1 MPSLREMCFVAAEE
15 VWQAIHS
22 RMAGSAT
29 PRRAEK
35 GVREMEITWWSQLI
49 WLLALA
55 LTSFLVTWIFTDLI
69 HLTQTPYIGVLAVV
83 TGALL
88 IGYLSWSNTD
98 WVTFLTYQWVW
109 GLAAAFIVSALII
122 AGLLRSMRS
131 QPEMLEAVP
140 RPEGIRLVGAL
151 LWEGLVY
158 GMAEGLLLSV
168 LPVLIT
174 WQALSSLHWT
184 ESWYGI
190 ILSGIIAL
198 AASVIV
204 ILVHHLGYREY
215 RGRKL
220 LSAEVGC
227 APLSLAYL
235 LTMNPLA
242 AGLGHSILHMAAV
255 LRGIELPPHQEKSP
269 HAVQSMVPAH

>member
-1 MPSLREMCFVAAEE
+1 M
-15 VWQAIHS
+15 Q
-22 RMAGSAT
+22 
-29 PRRAEK
+29 
-35 GVREMEITWWSQLI
+35 ITVWSQLI

-55 LTSFLVTWIFTDLI
+55 LASFLVTWIFTDLF

-83 TGALL
+83 TGAFLA
-88 IGYLSWSNTD
+88 GYLSWSHTD
-98 WVTFLTYQWVW
+98 WVAFLRYQWLW
-109 GLAAAFIVSALII
+109 GLVAAIIVSALII
-122 AGLLRSMRS
+122 VGLLRSIRS
-131 QPEMLEAVP
+131 QPEMMESAP

-158 GMAEGLLLSV
+158 GMAEGFLLSV

-174 WQALSSLHWT
+174 WQALTSLHWT

-190 ILSGIIAL
+190 VLSGIIAL
-198 AASVIV
+198 AVSVVVIV
-204 ILVHHLGYREY
+204 VHHLGYREY

-220 LSAEVGC
+220 VSAEVGC

-242 AGLGHSILHMAAV
+242 ASVGHSILHMAAV
-255 LRGIELPPHQEKSP
+255 LRGIELPPHQEPSGQ
-269 HAVQSMVPAH
+269 AVESMMPAR

>member
-1 MPSLREMCFVAAEE
+1 
-15 VWQAIHS
+15 
-22 RMAGSAT
+22 
-29 PRRAEK
+29 
-35 GVREMEITWWSQLI
+35 
-49 WLLALA
+49 
-55 LTSFLVTWIFTDLI
+55 
-69 HLTQTPYIGVLAVV
+69 VLAVV

-88 IGYLSWSNTD
+88 SGYLSWSNAD
-98 WVTFLTYQWVW
+98 WGTFLSYQWLW
-109 GLAAAFIVSALII
+109 GLVGAII
-122 AGLLRSMRS
+122 AGSLILVMLTRSRRS
-131 QPEMLEAVP
+131 QAQTFTPAP
-140 RPEGIRLVGAL
+140 RPEGVRLMGAL

-184 ESWYGI
+184 QSWYGI

-198 AASVIV
+198 GASVVVIV
-204 ILVHHLGYREY
+204 VHHLGYREF

-220 LSAEVGC
+220 VFAVAGC

-242 AGLGHSILHMAAV
+242 AGVGHSILHMGAV
-255 LRGIELPPHQEKSP
+255 LRDVELPPHQEKSGR
-269 HAVQSMVPAH
+269 AAESMIAAH

>member
-1 MPSLREMCFVAAEE
+1 MP
-15 VWQAIHS
+15 
-22 RMAGSAT
+22 
-29 PRRAEK
+29 
-35 GVREMEITWWSQLI
+35 ITVWSQLI

-55 LTSFLVTWIFTDLI
+55 LASFLVTWIFTDLF

-88 IGYLSWSNTD
+88 VGYLSWSNTD
-98 WVTFLTYQWVW
+98 WIKFLSNNWLW
-109 GLAAAFIVSALII
+109 GLVGAIIFSSLII
-122 AGLLRSMRS
+122 VGLLRSMRS
-131 QPEMLEAVP
+131 QPEMLGAVP

-168 LPVLIT
+168 LPALIT
-174 WQALSSLHWT
+174 WQALSSLDWT
-184 ESWYGI
+184 QSWYGI

-198 AASVIV
+198 LASVIV
-204 ILVHHLGYREY
+204 IMVHHLGYREY

-220 LSAEVGC
+220 ISAEVGC

-255 LRGIELPPHQEKSP
+255 LRGIELPPHQEQSA
-269 HAVQSMVPAH
+269 HAVERMVPAH

>member
-1 MPSLREMCFVAAEE
+1 MP
-15 VWQAIHS
+15 
-22 RMAGSAT
+22 
-29 PRRAEK
+29 
-35 GVREMEITWWSQLI
+35 ITLWSQLI
-49 WLLALA
+49 WLLAIALA
-55 LTSFLVTWIFTDLI
+55 SFLVTWIFTDLF
-69 HLTQTPYIGVLAVV
+69 HLSQTAFIGVLAVV

-88 IGYLSWSNTD
+88 AGYLSWSNTD
-98 WVTFLTYQWVW
+98 WGAFLSYQWLW
-109 GLAAAFIVSALII
+109 GLVGALIV
-122 AGLLRSMRS
+122 GPLLIVMLARGSRS
-131 QPEMLEAVP
+131 QAKMFASAP
-140 RPEGIRLVGAL
+140 RPEGLRLVGAL

-198 AASVIV
+198 GASVVVIV
-204 ILVHHLGYREY
+204 VHHLGYREF

-220 LSAEVGC
+220 VFAVGGC

-242 AGLGHSILHMAAV
+242 AGLGHSILHIGAV
-255 LRGIELPPHQEKSP
+255 LRGIELPPHQEKSG
-269 HAVQSMVPAH
+269 HAVESMMPAH

>member
-1 MPSLREMCFVAAEE
+1 M
-15 VWQAIHS
+15 Q
-22 RMAGSAT
+22 
-29 PRRAEK
+29 
-35 GVREMEITWWSQLI
+35 ITWWSGLI

-55 LTSFLVTWIFTDLI
+55 LTSFLVTWIFTDMF

-83 TGALL
+83 TGAFLA
-88 IGYLSWSNTD
+88 GYLSWSNTD
-98 WVTFLTYQWVW
+98 WVTFLSNNWLW
-109 GLAAAFIVSALII
+109 GLVGAIIVSALII

-131 QPEMLEAVP
+131 QPEMLGAVP
-140 RPEGIRLVGAL
+140 RPEGLRLVAAL

-158 GMAEGLLLSV
+158 GMSEGLLLSV

-184 ESWYGI
+184 DSWYGI
-190 ILSGIIAL
+190 ILCGIIAL
-198 AASVIV
+198 LASVVV
-204 ILVHHLGYREY
+204 IAIHHLGYREY

-242 AGLGHSILHMAAV
+242 AGVGHSILHMAAV
-255 LRGIELPPHQEKSP
+255 LRGIELPPHQEKSA
-269 HAVQSMVPAH
+269 HAVGTIVASH

>member
-1 MPSLREMCFVAAEE
+1 MP
-15 VWQAIHS
+15 
-22 RMAGSAT
+22 
-29 PRRAEK
+29 
-35 GVREMEITWWSQLI
+35 ITVWSQLI

-55 LTSFLVTWIFTDLI
+55 LASFLVTWIFTDLF
-69 HLTQTPYIGVLAVV
+69 HLTQTPYIGVLAVM
-83 TGALL
+83 TGVLL
-88 IGYLSWSNTD
+88 AGYLSWSKTD
-98 WVTFLTYQWVW
+98 WVAFLSHNWLW
-109 GLAAAFIVSALII
+109 GLVAASIVSALII
-122 AGLLRSMRS
+122 VGLLRSMRS

-140 RPEGIRLVGAL
+140 RPEGLRLVGAL
-151 LWEGLVY
+151 VWEGLVY

-190 ILSGIIAL
+190 ILSGVIAL

-204 ILVHHLGYREY
+204 IAIHHLGYREY
-215 RGRKL
+215 RGSKL

-235 LTMNPLA
+235 LTLNPLT
-242 AGLGHSILHMAAV
+242 AGVGHSILHMAAV
-255 LRGIELPPHQEKSP
+255 LRGIELPPHQEQSR
-269 HAVQSMVPAH
+269 HVAQSMVPAH

>member
-1 MPSLREMCFVAAEE
+1 MP
-15 VWQAIHS
+15 
-22 RMAGSAT
+22 
-29 PRRAEK
+29 
-35 GVREMEITWWSQLI
+35 ITWWSELI

-55 LTSFLVTWIFTDLI
+55 LASFLVTWIFTDLF

-88 IGYLSWSNTD
+88 AGYLSWSNTD
-98 WVTFLTYQWVW
+98 WVTFLSYNWLW
-109 GLAAAFIVSALII
+109 GLVGAIIASSLII
-122 AGLLRSMRS
+122 VGLLRSMRS
-131 QPEMLEAVP
+131 QPEMLGTAP
-140 RPEGIRLVGAL
+140 RPEGMRLVGAL
-151 LWEGLVY
+151 LWEGFVY

-174 WQALSSLHWT
+174 WQALASLHWT
-184 ESWYGI
+184 QSWYGI

-198 AASVIV
+198 LASVIV
-204 ILVHHLGYREY
+204 IAVHHLGYHEY

-220 LSAEVGC
+220 VSAEVGC

-242 AGLGHSILHMAAV
+242 AGVGHSILHMAAV
-255 LRGIELPPHQEKSP
+255 LRGIELPPHQEKSG
-269 HAVQSMVPAH
+269 HAVQSMMPAH

>member
-1 MPSLREMCFVAAEE
+1 
-15 VWQAIHS
+15 
-22 RMAGSAT
+22 
-29 PRRAEK
+29 
-35 GVREMEITWWSQLI
+35 MEITWWSQLI
-49 WLLALA
+49 WLLALV
-55 LTSFLVTWIFTDLI
+55 LTSFLVTWVFTDLI
-69 HLTQTPYIGVLAVV
+69 HLTQTPYIAVLTVV
-83 TGALL
+83 TGAFLA
-88 IGYLSWSNTD
+88 GYLSWSSTD
-98 WVTFLTYQWVW
+98 WFAFLSNNWLW
-109 GLAAAFIVSALII
+109 GLVGAVIASALII

-174 WQALSSLHWT
+174 WQTLSSLHWT

-190 ILSGIIAL
+190 ILCGIIAL
-198 AASVIV
+198 LASVVV
-204 ILVHHLGYREY
+204 IMVHHLGYREY

-220 LSAEVGC
+220 ISAEVGC

-255 LRGIELPPHQEKSP
+255 LRGIELPPHQETST
-269 HAVQSMVPAH
+269 HAVGSMVPAH

>member
-1 MPSLREMCFVAAEE
+1 MS
-15 VWQAIHS
+15 
-22 RMAGSAT
+22 
-29 PRRAEK
+29 
-35 GVREMEITWWSQLI
+35 ITVWSQLI
-49 WLLALA
+49 WLLAIALA
-55 LTSFLVTWIFTDLI
+55 SFLVTWIFTDLF
-69 HLTQTPYIGVLAVV
+69 HLSQTAFIGVLAVV

-88 IGYLSWSNTD
+88 TGYLSWSNTD
-98 WVTFLTYQWVW
+98 WVTFLSNQWLW
-109 GLAAAFIVSALII
+109 GLVGAII
-122 AGLLRSMRS
+122 AGALLIVMLTRGSRS
-131 QPEMLEAVP
+131 QAQMFASAP
-140 RPEGIRLVGAL
+140 RPEGLRLIGAL

-184 ESWYGI
+184 QSWYGI

-198 AASVIV
+198 GASVVVIV
-204 ILVHHLGYREY
+204 VHHLGYREF

-220 LSAEVGC
+220 VFAVAGC

-242 AGLGHSILHMAAV
+242 AGVGHSILHMGAV
-255 LRGIELPPHQEKSP
+255 LRGIELPPHYEKRG
-269 HAVQSMVPAH
+269 HVVGSMMPAH

>member
-1 MPSLREMCFVAAEE
+1 MP
-15 VWQAIHS
+15 
-22 RMAGSAT
+22 
-29 PRRAEK
+29 
-35 GVREMEITWWSQLI
+35 ITIWSQLI

-55 LTSFLVTWIFTDLI
+55 LASFLVTWLFTDLI
-69 HLTQTPYIGVLAVV
+69 HLGQTAFIGVLAVV
-83 TGALL
+83 SVSLVA
-88 IGYLSWSNTD
+88 GYLSWSNTD
-98 WVTFLTYQWVW
+98 WVTFLSYQWYW
-109 GLAAAFIVSALII
+109 GLVGAMIVGPLLIV
-122 AGLLRSMRS
+122 
-131 QPEMLEAVP
+131 MLVRGSRTQAQMFTPVP
-140 RPEGIRLVGAL
+140 RPEGMHLVGAIA
-151 LWEGLVY
+151 WEGLVY

-198 AASVIV
+198 LASVVVIV
-204 ILVHHLGYREY
+204 VHHLGYREF

-220 LSAEVGC
+220 VFAVGGC

-242 AGLGHSILHMAAV
+242 AGLGHSILHIGAV
-255 LRGIELPPHQEKSP
+255 LRGVELPPHQE
-269 HAVQSMVPAH
+269 QSGHTMERMVPAH

>member
-1 MPSLREMCFVAAEE
+1 MCFVAAEE
-15 VWQAIHS
+15 VWQEIHN
-22 RMAGSAT
+22 RTYRLCNARGAK
-29 PRRAEK
+29 K
-35 GVREMEITWWSQLI
+35 GVCEMAITWGSQLT
-49 WLLALA
+49 WLLAIALA
-55 LTSFLVTWIFTDLI
+55 SFLVTWIFTDLL
-69 HLTQTPYIGVLAVV
+69 HLEQTPYIAVLAVM

-88 IGYLSWSNTD
+88 TGYLSWSNTD
-98 WVTFLTYQWVW
+98 WVTFLSYQWLW
-109 GLAAAFIVSALII
+109 GLVGAIIASSLII
-122 AGLLRSMRS
+122 VGLLRSSRS
-131 QPEMLEAVP
+131 QPEMLGSVP
-140 RPEGIRLVGAL
+140 RPEGIHLVGAL

-184 ESWYGI
+184 QSWYGI

-198 AASVIV
+198 GASVVVIV
-204 ILVHHLGYREY
+204 VHHLGYREY

-235 LTMNPLA
+235 LTLNPLA
-242 AGLGHSILHMAAV
+242 AGVGHSILHMAAV
-255 LRGIELPPHQEKSP
+255 LRGIELPPHQEKRV
-269 HAVQSMVPAH
+269 HAVENLMPAH

>member
-1 MPSLREMCFVAAEE
+1 MP
-15 VWQAIHS
+15 
-22 RMAGSAT
+22 
-29 PRRAEK
+29 
-35 GVREMEITWWSQLI
+35 ITWWSQLI

-55 LTSFLVTWIFTDLI
+55 LTSFLVTWIFTDMF

-83 TGALL
+83 TGAFLA
-88 IGYLSWSNTD
+88 GYLSWSNTD
-98 WVTFLTYQWVW
+98 WFAFLSNNWFW
-109 GLAAAFIVSALII
+109 GLIGAIIASALII

-131 QPEMLEAVP
+131 QPEMLESVP

-190 ILSGIIAL
+190 VLSGVIAL
-198 AASVIV
+198 LASVVV
-204 ILVHHLGYREY
+204 IMVHHLGYREY

-235 LTMNPLA
+235 LTMNPLSA
-242 AGLGHSILHMAAV
+242 ALGHSILHMAAV
-255 LRGIELPPHQEKSP
+255 LRGIELPPHQEKSA
-269 HAVQSMVPAH
+269 HAVGTMVPAH

>member
-1 MPSLREMCFVAAEE
+1 
-15 VWQAIHS
+15 
-22 RMAGSAT
+22 
-29 PRRAEK
+29 
-35 GVREMEITWWSQLI
+35 MEITWWSQLL

-69 HLTQTPYIGVLAVV
+69 HLTQIPYIGVLTGV
-83 TGALL
+83 TGTLL
-88 IGYLSWSNTD
+88 AGYLSWSNTD
-98 WVTFLTYQWVW
+98 WVTFLSNQWLW
-109 GLAAAFIVSALII
+109 GLVAAIIVSALII
-122 AGLLRSMRS
+122 LGLLRSMRS

-140 RPEGIRLVGAL
+140 RPEGLRLVGAL

-158 GMAEGLLLSV
+158 GMSEGFLLSV

-184 ESWYGI
+184 DSWYGI
-190 ILSGIIAL
+190 ILSGVIAL
-198 AASVIV
+198 LSSVVV
-204 ILVHHLGYREY
+204 IAIHHLGYREY

-227 APLSLAYL
+227 APLSLSYL

-242 AGLGHSILHMAAV
+242 AGVGHSLLHMAAV
-255 LRGIELPPHQEKSP
+255 LRGIELPPHQEKSA
-269 HAVQSMVPAH
+269 HAMQSIVPAH

>member
-15 VWQAIHS
+15 VWQEIHS
-22 RMAGSAT
+22 RTYRLCNA
-29 PRRAEK
+29 PRRKER
-35 GVREMEITWWSQLI
+35 VCEMPITWWSQLI
-49 WLLALA
+49 WLLAIA
-55 LTSFLVTWIFTDLI
+55 LTSFLVTWIFTDLL
-69 HLTQTPYIGVLAVV
+69 HLEQTPYIAVLAVV

-88 IGYLSWSNTD
+88 TGYLSWSNTD
-98 WVTFLTYQWVW
+98 WVTFLSYQWLW
-109 GLAAAFIVSALII
+109 GLVGAIIASSLII
-122 AGLLRSMRS
+122 VGLLRGSRS
-131 QPEMLEAVP
+131 QTQLLAPAP

-184 ESWYGI
+184 QSWYGI
-190 ILSGIIAL
+190 IMSGILAL
-198 AASVIV
+198 GASVVVIV
-204 ILVHHLGYREY
+204 VHHLGYREY

-220 LSAEVGC
+220 VSAEAGC

-235 LTMNPLA
+235 LTVNPLA
-242 AGLGHSILHMAAV
+242 AGVGHSILHMAAV
-255 LRGIELPPHQEKSP
+255 LRGIELPPHQEKSG
-269 HAVQSMVPAH
+269 HAVGSMMSAH